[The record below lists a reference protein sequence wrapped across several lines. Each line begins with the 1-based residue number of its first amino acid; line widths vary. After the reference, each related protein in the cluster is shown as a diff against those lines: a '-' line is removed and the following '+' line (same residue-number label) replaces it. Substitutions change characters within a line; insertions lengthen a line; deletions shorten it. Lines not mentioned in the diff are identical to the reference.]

1 MVKLNLLRSAGP
13 FVLGLLGAAFFL
25 AGLSGE
31 GNLNQIA
38 GVVRVAYRDGALAL
52 LWWGAAWGLGI
63 GLTRLA
69 TGPSLRSIR
78 SAATG
83 SSQRRDSDETTLDEL
98 AIALGLG
105 SALMLVLDATA
116 GTLGLISASNGLVGW
131 GLLGAGLLIGVRV
144 IREAP
149 VTGDESSSTLS
160 AGIIATY
167 GLGFGAIC
175 GLLIVAASISPGW
188 LWSSEFSG
196 FDALSYHLELPKQW
210 FLSGGKIAPV
220 EGVVYSAL
228 PSYVESAFLH
238 LMSMRGNPIDGAYA
252 CQWWSML
259 ATVATAFV
267 LARLGRALI
276 GPGAGVLAAAAFLAT
291 PWTTVVGTLA
301 YNDMYPCLALAS
313 GWLLMAR
320 ATGSDQRLDAR
331 AVLGLTLLASAAF
344 GAKPSSILFTSLA
357 LLVLSLLRAG
367 PRVLGYAP
375 MALLTGVLLLAP
387 WLVRNQLAYGS
398 PCFPFLSGLF
408 GLGPWTQEQM
418 TVFLGAHGPS
428 GSLTDR
434 LGLLFEQWLGYG
446 FGAAPS
452 TREPWFALWGVLPL
466 VGVATLIGLSIR
478 ARAAVKAWPVH
489 ALAVTLVMCAGWM
502 LATHLK
508 SRFLLPTVVP
518 LALGAAALLTL
529 LSARIGSRAGA
540 KLVVGA
546 LMVALAL
553 PFFAFMREPVRA
565 NQELRAPSYM
575 IDSADK
581 RTGDWVANQLKEL
594 PPEQQQELLANADS
608 IFMMNFGLPADA
620 RIVAIGFATPFYVLR
635 PMSWTTV
642 WDRGEFDRVVDEAP
656 GTPAAWG
663 PRLRARGFTHAVIDP
678 TMLSVWARSGW
689 INPALASDAWFVPF
703 SSANKLFGKSIDGRI
718 ILTLTP
724 PPTQGGG

>member
-1 MVKLNLLRSAGP
+1 MLGRIFAAWKNWRPRADTLTMVKLNLLRSAGP

-131 GLLGAGLLIGVRV
+131 GLLGAGVLIGVRV

-276 GPGAGVLAAAAFLAT
+276 GP
-291 PWTTVVGTLA
+291 
-301 YNDMYPCLALAS
+301 
-313 GWLLMAR
+313 AR
-320 ATGSDQRLDAR
+320 A
-331 AVLGLTLLASAAF
+331 
-344 GAKPSSILFTSLA
+344 SL
-357 LLVLSLLRAG
+357 RRRRFW
-367 PRVLGYAP
+367 PRRGRR
-375 MALLTGVLLLAP
+375 
-387 WLVRNQLAYGS
+387 WWERS
-398 PCFPFLSGLF
+398 PTTTC
-408 GLGPWTQEQM
+408 
-418 TVFLGAHGPS
+418 
-428 GSLTDR
+428 
-434 LGLLFEQWLGYG
+434 
-446 FGAAPS
+446 
-452 TREPWFALWGVLPL
+452 
-466 VGVATLIGLSIR
+466 IR
-478 ARAAVKAWPVH
+478 A
-489 ALAVTLVMCAGWM
+489 
-502 LATHLK
+502 
-508 SRFLLPTVVP
+508 SR
-518 LALGAAALLTL
+518 
-529 LSARIGSRAGA
+529 SHR
-540 KLVVGA
+540 VGC
-546 LMVALAL
+546 
-553 PFFAFMREPVRA
+553 
-565 NQELRAPSYM
+565 
-575 IDSADK
+575 
-581 RTGDWVANQLKEL
+581 
-594 PPEQQQELLANADS
+594 
-608 IFMMNFGLPADA
+608 
-620 RIVAIGFATPFYVLR
+620 
-635 PMSWTTV
+635 
-642 WDRGEFDRVVDEAP
+642 
-656 GTPAAWG
+656 
-663 PRLRARGFTHAVIDP
+663 
-678 TMLSVWARSGW
+678 
-689 INPALASDAWFVPF
+689 
-703 SSANKLFGKSIDGRI
+703 
-718 ILTLTP
+718 
-724 PPTQGGG
+724 